1 MTTSS
6 YDLLLPNP
14 DPDTQPWWDAVREH
28 RLVIQACGDCAT
40 LRHPPSAVCPE
51 CGSEKRDWQQMSGRG
66 TIYSFVVVHKPT
78 LPQWKSRAPY
88 NVLMVALDDAPHIRL
103 YGDLVGEGDTAP
115 VIGASVEAIFD
126 DVSADDTLIR
136 WRLVPS
142 PGQ

>member
-1 MTTSS
+1 
-6 YDLLLPNP
+6 
-14 DPDTQPWWDAVREH
+14 
-28 RLVIQACGDCAT
+28 
-40 LRHPPSAVCPE
+40 
-51 CGSEKRDWQQMSGRG
+51 MSGRG

-88 NVLMVALDDAPHIRL
+88 NILMVALDDAPHIRL

-115 VIGASVEAIFD
+115 VIGVSVEAVFD